1 MGASNSRMEE
11 DKALQL
17 CRERKKFIGQALN
30 ARCSLAANHI
40 SYIEALKVTGTALS
54 KFVEPE
60 APVESSIYTSTSAT
74 PEPHVLNEKSA
85 SQFSYSSPAFYQ
97 LADATRN
104 ISPSSSPPSSRH
116 YRENHMKFRG
126 TFSSKVEEKPSIPQ
140 TFSVTSATPES
151 TTPRSVARPETLPFE
166 PPPLPPETPPW
177 DYFGLSHAVD
187 NHFSS
192 LEQTKLNQE
201 SKYAA
206 EIRQLREEEGIS
218 ELGGDE
224 KFSSPGREESLESED
239 EFDEPSAATLVRSFE
254 NVNRAEES
262 IATNNSPATPSA
274 ESIASDSRVLKRLKN
289 NSPDLTPLRATSEA
303 AGGNDIKTTPME
315 DDDNTNVEDRVA
327 PKDFFMSMKEIEYL
341 FGKASESGREVP
353 RMLEANKFHF
363 RPIVPGKENGSMT
376 ASFLKSCFS
385 CGEDPSQ
392 VQEEPPQTDVKYLTW
407 HRTTSSRSSSSRN
420 LPGANSIDDIEDLT
434 KSLLDSLSMISGSH
448 ASTIDRLYAW
458 EKKLYDEVK
467 ASEQIRRKYDAK
479 RKLLRQ
485 QESNAEKASRV
496 DKTRAV
502 VKDLHSR
509 IRVAIHRIDSISKK
523 IEDLRDRELQPQL
536 EELIEGLRR
545 MWEVM
550 FDCHKLQ
557 LHIISVAYTPGNTKI
572 YIHSDSRRQ
581 IVIHLESELS
591 SLSSCFTKWMNAQK
605 TYVEAINKWLYK
617 CVLQLEKSSKRKK
630 KIQYPPLR
638 QHGPPIYTTCGL
650 WLDMLN
656 NLPTDSVVDSIK
668 SLATEV
674 AHFLPRQDKN
684 QGKSANHPHS
694 ASGQDGDL
702 GTKMLGDEAAEDWT
716 RGLDQFRVSLAG
728 FLRKMSQ
735 FAESSVNMFTEL
747 QKGIEDAK
755 KSYEQSKV
763 PIEKV

>member
-11 DKALQL
+11 DRALQL
-17 CRERKKFIGQALN
+17 CRERKKFIGRALD

-74 PEPHVLNEKSA
+74 PEPHVLNEKSV
-85 SQFSYSSPAFYQ
+85 SQFSFSSPAFSQ
-97 LADATRN
+97 PADVTGN
-104 ISPSSSPPSSRH
+104 ISPSPSPPTSRH
-116 YRENHMKFRG
+116 YHENHMKFKG
-126 TFSSKVEEKPSIPQ
+126 TFSRKVEEKPSIPP

-151 TTPRSVARPETLPFE
+151 TTPRSIARPETPTFE
-166 PPPLPPETPPW
+166 PPPLSPETPPW
-177 DYFGLSHAVD
+177 DYFGLSHAMD

-192 LEQTKLNQE
+192 LDQRELNEE
-201 SKYAA
+201 SEFAA
-206 EIRQLREEEGIS
+206 EIRQLREEERIS

-224 KFSSPGREESLESED
+224 KFSSSGREELLESED
-239 EFDEPSAATLVRSFE
+239 EFDEPSTATLVRSFE
-254 NVNRAEES
+254 NVNRAGES
-262 IATNNSPATPSA
+262 VATNNSPTISSA
-274 ESIASDSRVLKRLKN
+274 ESIASESKVLEGLKKK
-289 NSPDLTPLRATSEA
+289 SPDLTPLRATSEA

-315 DDDNTNVEDRVA
+315 DDDNANVEDKVA
-327 PKDFFMSMKEIEYL
+327 PKDFFMSMKEIECL
-341 FGKASESGREVP
+341 FVKASESGREVP

-434 KSLLDSLSMISGSH
+434 KNLLDSFSMISGSH

-458 EKKLYDEVK
+458 ERKLYDEVK
-467 ASEQIRRKYDAK
+467 ASEMIRRKYDVK
-479 RKLLRQ
+479 RKLLRH
-485 QESNAEKASRV
+485 QESNGEKALRI

-545 MWEVM
+545 MWQVM

-557 LHIISVAYTPGNTKI
+557 LHIISVAHTPGNTKI

-581 IVIHLESELS
+581 IVIYLESELN
-591 SLSSCFTKWMNAQK
+591 SLSSCFTKWMNAQQ
-605 TYVEAINKWLYK
+605 TYIEAINDWLRK
-617 CVLQLEKSSKRKK
+617 CVLLSEKSSKRKK
-630 KIQYPPLR
+630 RIPDPPLR
-638 QHGPPIYTTCGL
+638 QYGPPIYATCGL
-650 WLDMLN
+650 WFDMLK
-656 NLPTDSVVDSIK
+656 NLPTDSVVESIK
-668 SLATEV
+668 SLAAEV

-684 QGKSANHPHS
+684 QGKNENHPLS
-694 ASGQDGDL
+694 ASGQDSDL
-702 GTKMLGDEAAEDWT
+702 GSKLLTGDTTEAWT

-728 FLRKMSQ
+728 FLRKMSE

-747 QKGIEDAK
+747 QKAIEDRK
-755 KSYEQSKV
+755 KSYELSKSQ
-763 PIEKV
+763 